1 MHRIVLL
8 AEIKGNKV
16 FLGNLVTFFGER
28 GVNLPPRSPR
38 RFLYGG
44 KLQSEIIAVLF
55 IFMGMAFW
63 IFLPVHFVI
72 NLQRKM
78 QYDHMLQ
85 V

>member
-1 MHRIVLL
+1 MHRILL
-8 AEIKGNKV
+8 VAEIKGNKV
-16 FLGNLVTFFGER
+16 YLGKLVTFFGKR
-28 GVNLPPRSPR
+28 GINLPPRPPR

-44 KLQSEIIAVLF
+44 KLQSEIIGVLF
-55 IFMGMAFW
+55 IGMGMAFW